1 MKWWYIY
8 PIYFK
13 GEKIESKDVKNVVKN
28 LGIELASEELEKLM
42 KTLPTDGEPYKCL
55 WGLPGS
61 LNFCG
66 FVLKF

>member
-1 MKWWYIY
+1 M
-8 PIYFK
+8 
-13 GEKIESKDVKNVVKN
+13 KIESKDVKNVKN

-61 LNFCG
+61 LNFCA
-66 FVLKF
+66 